1 MIIGVGAWRGVGAT
15 TTAVAIAAGLAA
27 QGERPWLIEADP
39 AGGVLAARFA
49 LAPALAGSL
58 ERLAFPATRTGVGTT
73 VGTAASTTADIATDI
88 AADIA
93 GVRLITA
100 PGDPFRAWGCHA
112 PRVPWQTALRELDGP
127 VVIDLGTLRGG
138 APNHLLMQQ
147 LELLLLISTPDVV
160 DVVST
165 LEWAASRGRPSPD
178 DRGLALDIT
187 RVAVVEAPTVSTSS
201 SRPDLEAELGER
213 YAGWL
218 PWAPDAVDLLHRG
231 AGFHHRRLRRHA
243 FTNATEHLIHRVRG
257 WLGSERAA

>member
-58 ERLAFPATRTGVGTT
+58 ERLAFPASASASASASVL
-73 VGTAASTTADIATDI
+73 GTAADSAV
-88 AADIA
+88 DIA

-112 PRVPWQTALRELDGP
+112 PRFPWQPALRELDGP

-147 LELLLLISTPDVV
+147 LELLLLISTADVV
-160 DVVST
+160 DAVST

-187 RVAVVEAPTVSTSS
+187 RVAVVDAPTVSTRA
-201 SRPDLEAELGER
+201 SRSDLEAELGER

-231 AGFHHRRLRRHA
+231 AGFNHRRLRRHA
-243 FTNATEHLIHRVRG
+243 FSQGTEHLIHRVRG
-257 WLGSERAA
+257 WMGSERAA